1 MKDKRQGNDLKV
13 AWSIFKKDGEPF
25 RLEGLDVS
33 LYLKN
38 MFGRKE
44 LNDFVVTGNIIQW
57 TFYGKDQKN
66 SGKYSLEMVINEG
79 EEGMITTDKCD
90 FVNLVACSCKL
101 QGGEDAPNVET
112 ESIELTSTLEY
123 VAGGSVVVDTEL
135 SETSEN
141 PVQNKVVTMALK
153 NKQGLQYA
161 TERTVYITRV
171 EIRVVGEKI
180 YECEVEDVT
189 EEQKAYNRETITLE
203 NEVLIVDGQI
213 CMRLASSNHYRKYSN
228 VVAEEGVCIYNTVTI
243 FDTGEAVGVLDLEKF
258 GLIFSEE
265 RILYCPEE
273 EGKELTEGEKNY
285 NKETYEI
292 LYSGTDVTLNV
303 RGHLFAITISVG
315 DHFVV
320 VTHEANSTVF
330 IELYSD
336 GSIKVLHDMLDF
348 AHSSEQGIKAQ
359 LYDLLL
365 YLMMGLSYPAITEGY
380 LTSFNKVDE
389 VECTDQGII
398 LGYNK
403 GQSRVNIIY
412 DFVNDTI
419 DIKEINMN
427 GRSQSDFNLSFS
439 KDF

>member
-79 EEGMITTDKCD
+79 EKGMITTDKCD

-141 PVQNKVVTMALK
+141 PVQNKVVTLALK

-161 TERTVYITRV
+161 TERTVYLTRV
-171 EIRVVGEKI
+171 EERIVGEKI
-180 YECEVEDVT
+180 NEYEVEDVT
-189 EEQKAYNRETITLE
+189 EEQRAYNRETITLD
-203 NEVLIVDGQI
+203 NEVLVLNGQFFEVYWF
-213 CMRLASSNHYRKYSN
+213 SDSYSQYSN
-228 VVAEEGVCIYNTVTI
+228 VAATNGVCVYSTITI
-243 FDTGEAVGVLDLEKF
+243 FDTGEAVGVLDIETF
-258 GLIFSEE
+258 GLTFSVE
-265 RILYCPEE
+265 RTLYYPEE
-273 EGKELTEGEKNY
+273 EGKELTEEEKNY
-285 NKETYEI
+285 NKETYELI
-292 LYSGTDVTLNV
+292 YNGPNVTINV
-303 RGHLFAITISVG
+303 DGRFLAIIGSLGNRLFA
-315 DHFVV
+315 VV
-320 VTHEANSTVF
+320 HEANYKIF
-330 IELYSD
+330 IELYHD
-336 GSIKVLHDMLDF
+336 GSIKILHDLLNF
-348 AHSSEQGIKAQ
+348 SYGSEQSIKAQ
-359 LYDLLL
+359 LYDLML
-365 YLMMGLSYPAITEGY
+365 YLMMGFSYPTILEDSHY
-380 LTSFNKVDE
+380 FCKVDE
-389 VECTDQGII
+389 VEITGQGVI

-412 DFVNDTI
+412 DFVNDTLE
-419 DIKEINMN
+419 IKEINMS
-427 GRSQSDFNLSFS
+427 GGSQSDFNLSFS